1 MEGKVSIIIP
11 AYNVENYIGRGVS
24 SALSQTYEDIE
35 VVVVDD
41 GSSDGTWSALQTY
54 SADSRVV
61 LSRQENSGVSRARNH
76 ALNLATGDYV
86 IFLDSDDWLEPEAC
100 EQLTRM
106 LSLRPGM
113 LIAADANFVSIVN
126 GTEVCSNQILDMTA
140 EDLSS
145 DEAILR
151 FGVFNSIHIGSSCY
165 KLFSREVIE
174 RCGLRFDE
182 QIAHTEDGLFVFN
195 YLKECRGLHYE
206 PLALWNILDRPG
218 SATTSGFHHSL
229 LSSLDAIDQM
239 IAYPENSSEIIDHL
253 RLFKVHEALR
263 ILGMGIDSGQ
273 MSSNEEVRL
282 INAIKYTE
290 CDCSR
295 LSRVDKVRRT
305 IYLNVPQFA
314 SKVFNSTLRAVKMRN

>member
-1 MEGKVSIIIP
+1 MKGKVSIIIP
-11 AYNVENYIGRGVS
+11 AFNVENYIGRGVS

-41 GSSDGTWSALQTY
+41 GSSDGTWSVLQTY

-100 EQLTRM
+100 EQMMRM
-106 LSLRPGM
+106 QSLKPGA
-113 LIAADANFVSIVN
+113 LIAADANFVSVVN
-126 GTEVCSNQILDMTA
+126 GLEVCGNQIVDMSI

-145 DEAILR
+145 DAAILR
-151 FGVFNSIHIGSSCY
+151 FGVYNSIHIGSSCY
-165 KLFSREVIE
+165 KLFSRELIE

-182 QIAHTEDGLFVFN
+182 RIAHTEDGLFVFT
-195 YLKECRGLHYE
+195 YLKVCRGLHYE

-218 SATTSGFHHSL
+218 SATTSGFNHSL
-229 LSSLDAIDQM
+229 ISSLDAIDQM
-239 IAYPENSSEIIDHL
+239 IGYPLNSPEIVSHL
-253 RLFKVHEALR
+253 RQFKVHEALR

-273 MSSNEEVRL
+273 MSSNEEDRL
-282 INAIKYTE
+282 FNAIRFTE
-290 CDCSR
+290 CDSSQ
-295 LSRVDKVRRT
+295 LSCVDRVRRAM
-305 IYLNVPQFA
+305 YLNAPRIVSRA
-314 SKVFNSTLRAVKMRN
+314 FNSTLRAVKKRK